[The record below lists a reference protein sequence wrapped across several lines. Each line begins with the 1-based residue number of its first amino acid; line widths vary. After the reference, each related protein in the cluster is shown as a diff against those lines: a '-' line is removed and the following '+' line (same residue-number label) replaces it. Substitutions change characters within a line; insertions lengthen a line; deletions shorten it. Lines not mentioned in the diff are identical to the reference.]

1 MENHIPFDLASLQ
14 SWYERPER
22 VLLYCGL
29 LPAALLTPT
38 ANGFDTSMT
47 NALQTIPAFQEH
59 FDSPTGSSLGF
70 FGAAQ
75 SIGGIVSIF
84 LGTFLSDKFGRRC
97 PLAVGSVVI
106 IGSTFGQVWAVNF
119 GMFCA
124 FKVIIGIGIGLI
136 QLGAAPL
143 VAELVHPKER
153 VAITNLFNTSIYI
166 GVIVGAW
173 VSYGTYTIDSD
184 WAWKI
189 PCILQIVCS
198 VYQLCFIYLC
208 PESPRWLIAHGKSD
222 KAKALLTK
230 YHGAGEP
237 NNALVDWEFAE
248 MVEAITLEQSAQL
261 SWKELLQ
268 NKGML
273 WRAFICVCCG
283 VFSQTSGNGL
293 ISAYL
298 TTILHGAGIRDAKS
312 VTLINGGISIW
323 SWIIGV
329 ACAVL
334 TSKFR
339 RRPLFLYGTSA
350 MLAIFIGWTIA
361 QARYDISG
369 VPAAGYAVIA
379 LIFLYNAAY
388 AFCWLYLVVGY
399 PIEIAPY
406 LWRARLWALTLL
418 SIFISAFFNQYVNPI
433 GLENIG
439 WKYYVYY
446 DVWIAIE
453 IVIIYFFFPE
463 TSGRTLEEIAVIF
476 DGESAALSAG
486 MDEKV
491 SAGVETTHAEKQ

>member
-14 SWYERPER
+14 PWYERPER

-198 VYQLCFIYLC
+198 VYQ
-208 PESPRWLIAHGKSD
+208 SD

-230 YHGAGEP
+230 YHGAGDP

-248 MVEAITLEQSAQL
+248 MVEAITLELSAQL

-379 LIFLYNAAY
+379 LVFLYNAAY
-388 AFCWLYLVVGY
+388 AFCWLYL
-399 PIEIAPY
+399 
-406 LWRARLWALTLL
+406 
-418 SIFISAFFNQYVNPI
+418 PI

-439 WKYYVYY
+439 WKCYVYY